1 MYQLIL
7 DHSALIPCSDKPE
20 EERKAIEEL
29 GNLLP
34 EVEAVWLTT
43 RNYLRVLNTQGGRCW
58 EKYREDHHLLP
69 RLQSSLTRTLS
80 ELIKASRSE
89 SWLCKPRPLTRSGDE
104 RIRLKIHI
112 LRSGDLDRALGSL
125 RSWLSGYNLARD
137 NLTDEDLELLA
148 MAVKA
153 VGGGGG
159 QVLFVTLD
167 RRLIEIIEGL
177 KSGGLLGRNL
187 LLLRPSGALRLLQG
201 APSG

>member
-7 DHSALIPCSDKPE
+7 DHSALIPCSNKPE

-34 EVEAVWLTT
+34 GVEAVWLTT
-43 RNYLRVLNTQGGRCW
+43 QRYLEVLRGQGRRCW
-58 EKYREDHHLLP
+58 EKYYEDHHLLP
-69 RLQSSLTRTLS
+69 RLQSSLTRTLPK
-80 ELIKASRSE
+80 LIENSRLK
-89 SWLCKPRPLTRSGDE
+89 SWLCNPRPLTRSGDE

-112 LRSGDLDRALGSL
+112 LRSGDVERALGSL
-125 RSWLSGYNLARD
+125 RGWLSDYNLVRD

-153 VGGGGG
+153 AGGRGR

-167 RRLIEIIEGL
+167 RRLIDVIEGL
-177 KSGGLLGRNL
+177 KFRGLLGENL
-187 LLLRPSGALRLLQG
+187 LLLRP
-201 APSG
+201 